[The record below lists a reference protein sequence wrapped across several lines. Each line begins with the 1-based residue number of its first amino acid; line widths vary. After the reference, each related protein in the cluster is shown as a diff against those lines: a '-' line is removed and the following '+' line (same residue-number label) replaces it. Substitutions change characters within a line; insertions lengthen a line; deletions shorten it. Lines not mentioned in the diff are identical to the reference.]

1 MTRRDPVYNVRIH
14 HAPLSNRI
22 VLARFGAR
30 DNIALNKRD
39 ATRLRLPDAR
49 GESMTRALILLLALS
64 ACTPSTA
71 THHALH
77 EGRDVSHAAEHVSMV
92 DAPGTSS
99 GGGVN

>member
-1 MTRRDPVYNVRIH
+1 
-14 HAPLSNRI
+14 
-22 VLARFGAR
+22 
-30 DNIALNKRD
+30 
-39 ATRLRLPDAR
+39 
-49 GESMTRALILLLALS
+49 MTRAMILLIALS

-77 EGRDVSHAAEHVSMV
+77 EGRDVEAVAMV